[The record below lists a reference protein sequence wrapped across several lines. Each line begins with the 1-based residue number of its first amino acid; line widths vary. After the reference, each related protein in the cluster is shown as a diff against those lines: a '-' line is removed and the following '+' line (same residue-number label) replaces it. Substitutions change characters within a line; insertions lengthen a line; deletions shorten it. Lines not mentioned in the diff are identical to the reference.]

1 MTTKDAV
8 RPDPAAEDR
17 FKRLERVNNALFE
30 SFTTREQQQLFGA
43 YLEAEARA
51 RDEIED
57 GHLDRYS
64 EALAGHFPAFAPA
77 ILAVWRQVLDTD
89 PVRATERE

>member
-1 MTTKDAV
+1 MMTKDAALL
-8 RPDPAAEDR
+8 DPAAEDR
-17 FKRLERVNNALFE
+17 FTRLERVNIALVKT
-30 SFTTREQQQLFGA
+30 FTTREQHQLFGA
-43 YLEAEARA
+43 FMEAEALA

-89 PVRATERE
+89 QIRATERE